1 MPGNETGETPMRVLR
16 LALLLPFA
24 LGGCLSFSSSNPP
37 PPKQNTT
44 IVVPP
49 FGQPP
54 GFSGRASVS
63 IENGA

>member
-1 MPGNETGETPMRVLR
+1 MRLLW
-16 LALLLPFA
+16 LALLLPFT

-49 FGQPP
+49 GSTTVCADGTAPP
-54 GFSGRASVS
+54 CK
-63 IENGA
+63 

>member
-49 FGQPP
+49 GSTAVCADGTAPP
-54 GFSGRASVS
+54 CR
-63 IENGA
+63 